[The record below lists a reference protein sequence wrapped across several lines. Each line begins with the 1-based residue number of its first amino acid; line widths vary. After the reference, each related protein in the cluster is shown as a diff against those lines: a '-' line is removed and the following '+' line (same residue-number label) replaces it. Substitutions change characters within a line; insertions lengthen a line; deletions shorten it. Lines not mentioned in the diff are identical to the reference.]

1 MKEQNYNS
9 NQKMI
14 DQAIGLKEK
23 IIKQSI
29 GHPDLIKGCS
39 ESEILKLEQEYS
51 VILPQSY
58 KIFLEHF
65 GHGLG
70 GGIMKE
76 IDILYNDI
84 FSLTHV
90 IRNEILIDEGD
101 PILPDKAFVFT
112 GRYNEQF
119 MFFDASGLEK
129 EPTIMYY
136 MIDEDSFRKIGDSI
150 FDIIEGEVADA
161 LGIKS
166 YREQNRKNLNR

>member
-1 MKEQNYNS
+1 MVNR
-9 NQKMI
+9 
-14 DQAIGLKEK
+14 AIGLKEK
-23 IIKQSI
+23 IIKQGM

-39 ESEILKLEQEYS
+39 ESEILKLEQEYN
-51 VILPQSY
+51 VVLPQSY
-58 KIFLEHF
+58 KIFLENF

-84 FSLTHV
+84 FSLTNV

-101 PILPDKAFVFT
+101 PVLQDKAFVFT

-119 MFFDASGLEK
+119 MFFDASGLEQ
-129 EPTIMYY
+129 EPAIMYY

-150 FDIIEGEVADA
+150 FDIIEGEVEDS
-161 LGIKS
+161 LSIKR
-166 YREQNRKNLNR
+166 YREQNRRNLNRE